1 MIRISLVL
9 VRRLPR
15 LYWSMHFGDVAMTTG
30 SLGPRD
36 PRPRGIM
43 RPRD

>member
-9 VRRLPR
+9 VRHLSR
-15 LYWSMHFGDVAMTTG
+15 LYWSMHFGDVAKTTG

-36 PRPRGIM
+36 PKYKGRAE
-43 RPRD
+43 